1 MPREDWSAAAV
12 EDIDKLHE
20 THIEREIT
28 EALAWYLLDIGIG
41 RVDEKNFSEII
52 RRIRQVEEVAGPKLR
67 IRAEDGSY
75 PLTPIHTD
83 SIRRRFGMRS
93 NVTPLSRTAFQELIR
108 KERARKDQYLAEQAR
123 YEASKS

>member
-20 THIEREIT
+20 THIEQEIT
-28 EALAWYLLDIGIG
+28 VALAWYLLDIGIG
-41 RVDEKNFSEII
+41 RVDEKNFSEIV
-52 RRIRQVEEVAGPKLR
+52 RRIRQVEEVAGPRLR

-75 PLTPIHTD
+75 PLTPIHAD

-93 NVTPLSRTAFQELIR
+93 NVTPISRTHFQQMIK
-108 KERARKDQYLAEQAR
+108 KEQARKDRDLAAQAA
-123 YEASKS
+123 YEASKN